1 MKKRKKGLSLL
12 LLLTL
17 LLNILLP
24 VAVEANELLNGG
36 SAFQYTPDGER
47 GGAYPTNQTNLFPGG
62 ASGESIKNFNYG
74 NFNYQGTPPTKQVVP
89 GLSAF
94 DGGYHTYTD
103 NNGMEVYTKK
113 TVSPTEDPTRFKVD
127 LDVISGKTQRPKE
140 KLDIAFVFDKSS
152 SMNIKDNGYV
162 SRWMYLKE
170 SFEYFTNDFFSDN
183 NLDVQI
189 GLSAFGTDKNLS
201 NAPFYEVAKNGNS
214 YFFDKNSVN
223 DLYNNPLITKYPGNS
238 EATTGSGTPTFLGVE
253 AGIELIQAANNNSA
267 RSDSRKYLIF
277 ITDGQ
282 PTFHHG
288 RDYENYFKNNRRY
301 IFERDHNKP
310 NYFRERMRYPW
321 SNDNWVIRSFYAQ
334 RNDPTKSDYREL
346 NNLIAKRYGQID
358 NAMKYSIGISDAISD
373 SNTVDVLNNLGPSG
387 MTLVTGDVSTQLK
400 ETLNKIKGQIID
412 SIATVSHGV
421 INDPMSDYVE
431 LIPDSVKEYQL
442 TLNDGLDVIPLTSAD
457 DPNVASYVKNTN
469 IEASENNLTV
479 SNLTLKGSPEQSEG
493 YRVSYE
499 VSLKEAY
506 QDGHF
511 YSTNKITYLT
521 NDNSKAIM
529 EFAVPSVKYKAVK
542 NIDVEKVWKGDSK
555 EHPTITLT
563 LLANEQEVDSVELSK
578 GQTKHTFVDL
588 PNYDQNGEKINYQIK
603 EAPVKGYQSEVKENE
618 DGSFTVTNYPKGDFD
633 AVKLA
638 DKEVLKPGEEFT
650 YTISVTNTVTDSTLK
665 NLSVEDI
672 IPDTLEVVS
681 NVFLNGQDVGTIS
694 ANQLQV
700 TIPEL
705 KGKEVSNITFK
716 VKVKETTPAGEIINK
731 AKITNPEDPE
741 KPKEPE
747 VPVKVIRETDVQLL
761 KTSMDGTTILPN
773 AMFSIQNLADKSE
786 TEATTDNSGKITFSK
801 LTPGDYIIKEQQAPD
816 GFKIMRDPIKM
827 TIDKFGV
834 VSVTES
840 NESFVS
846 VSTVENQFEIKVKN
860 EERGILPLTGGNGH
874 IEYLIPA
881 AILFSS
887 SLFLSIYY
895 LFRRRKGWN

>member
-1 MKKRKKGLSLL
+1 MKKRKRGLSLL

-17 LLNILLP
+17 LLNIFLP

-47 GGAYPTNQTNLFPGG
+47 GGAYPSNEINLFLGEN
-62 ASGESIKNFNYG
+62 SGDNIKNFNYG
-74 NFNYQGTPPTKQVVP
+74 DFNYQGVPATKQVVS

-94 DGGYHTYTD
+94 DGGYHSYKD

-127 LDVISGKTQRPKE
+127 LDVISGKRIGKE
-140 KLDIAFVFDKSS
+140 KIDIAFVIDKSGSMEGRRWNALKS
-152 SMNIKDNGYV
+152 SVSFFADNFPTSEYDTQFAMASFASTHKVVYEYDRWGNIKYDRWGYPI
-162 SRWMYLKE
+162 YKE
-170 SFEYFTNDFFSDN
+170 NRHIPYFEITKNNDGNFFTSDPWRFKNN
-183 NLDVQI
+183 NL
-189 GLSAFGTDKNLS
+189 LGTGPS
-201 NAPFYEVAKNGNS
+201 G
-214 YFFDKNSVN
+214 
-223 DLYNNPLITKYPGNS
+223 
-238 EATTGSGTPTFLGVE
+238 GTPTFLGVE
-253 AGIELIQAANNNSA
+253 AAVELLANPNYGRRDDSHQFLIFLTDGSPTWTFNDNYQGIDSLIPDGLKYSINNSFY
-267 RSDSRKYLIF
+267 S
-277 ITDGQ
+277 GN
-282 PTFHHG
+282 G
-288 RDYENYFKNNRRY
+288 RDDISNTKYTDLINFINDKYAL
-301 IFERDHNKP
+301 IP
-310 NYFRERMRYPW
+310 N
-321 SNDNWVIRSFYAQ
+321 
-334 RNDPTKSDYREL
+334 
-346 NNLIAKRYGQID
+346 AK
-358 NAMKYSIGISDAISD
+358 KYSIGIGNEFGASR
-373 SNTVDVLNNLGPSG
+373 NNQNLMKALGPG
-387 MTLVTGDVSTQLK
+387 PEGTHYVGDTNSVANDLK
-400 ETLNKIKGQIID
+400 NVLHIIQN
-412 SIATVSHGV
+412 SIVATASN
-421 INDPMSDYVE
+421 ISEATIIDPMSDYVD
-431 LIPDSVKEYQL
+431 IDQGSVSTYQL
-442 TLNDGLDVIPLTSAD
+442 TLNHNGLNVLPTD
-457 DPNVASYVKNTN
+457 DNNALDYGKKAVVNTD
-469 IEASENNLTV
+469 NNQLTV
-479 SNLTLKGSPEQSEG
+479 SNLSLSADYNSSQG
-493 YRVSYE
+493 YRASYY
-499 VSLKEAY
+499 VTLKEAY
-506 QDGHF
+506 QDGLF
-511 YSTNKITYLT
+511 YPANKKTYLT
-521 NDNSKAIM
+521 DKNHPNGL

-542 NIDVEKVWKGDSK
+542 NIDVEKVWKGDNK

-618 DGSFTVTNYPKGDFD
+618 DGSFIVTNYPKGDFD

-650 YTISVTNTVTDSTLK
+650 YTISVTNTVTDSSLK
-665 NLSVEDI
+665 NLSVEDT

-681 NVFLNGQDVGTIS
+681 NAFLNGQDMGAIS

-700 TIPEL
+700 IIPEL
-705 KGKEVSNITFK
+705 KGKEVANITFK
-716 VKVKETTPAGEIINK
+716 VKVKETTPAGEITNK

-773 AMFSIQNLADKSE
+773 ATFSIQNLADKSE
-786 TEATTDNSGKITFSK
+786 IEATTDNSGKIIFSK
-801 LTPGDYIIKEQQAPD
+801 LIPGDYLIKEQKAPD

>member
-17 LLNILLP
+17 LLNIFLP

-47 GGAYPTNQTNLFPGG
+47 SGAYPTNETNLFPGG
-62 ASGESIKNFNYG
+62 VSGESIKNFNYG
-74 NFNYQGTPPTKQVVP
+74 DFNYQGTPPTKQVIP

-94 DGGYHTYTD
+94 DGGYHSYVD
-103 NNGMEVYTKK
+103 DKGVEVYTKK
-113 TVSPTEDPTRFKVD
+113 TVSPTDDPTKFKVD
-127 LDVISGKTQRPKE
+127 LDVISGKTQKPKE
-140 KLDIAFVFDKSS
+140 KIDIAFVFDKSS
-152 SMNIKDNGYV
+152 SMNDPVSSNKTRWDALKD
-162 SRWMYLKE
+162 
-170 SFEYFTNDFFSDN
+170 SFNFFRNDFFNDQ
-183 NLDVQI
+183 NLDIQI
-189 GLSAFGTDKNLS
+189 GLSSFGTRDKR
-201 NAPFYEVAKNGNS
+201 PYYELAKNGGS
-214 YFFDKNSVN
+214 YFFNKDTHYLL
-223 DLYNNPLITKYPGNS
+223 DGNNLMQKKPGYDTSN
-238 EATTGSGTPTFLGVE
+238 GSGTPTFTGVDGGFE
-253 AGIELIQAANNNSA
+253 ILNTA
-267 RSDSRKYLIF
+267 RPDSRKFLIF
-277 ITDGQ
+277 LTDGE
-282 PTFHHG
+282 PTYSPTKNYSSYYNNEKNRIFDKTDDRYSYERHTLKEYRG
-288 RDYENYFKNNRRY
+288 RDKLYERTEDTSNLLPY
-301 IFERDHNKP
+301 INEK
-310 NYFRERMRYPW
+310 
-321 SNDNWVIRSFYAQ
+321 YATRTDVQ
-334 RNDPTKSDYREL
+334 KF
-346 NNLIAKRYGQID
+346 
-358 NAMKYSIGISDAISD
+358 SIGISRDISETRYVLDA
-373 SNTVDVLNNLGPSG
+373 LGPNGSYQ
-387 MTLVTGDVSTQLK
+387 VTENIDSELQKVL
-400 ETLNKIKGQIID
+400 LKIKGQIID

-431 LIPDSVKEYQL
+431 LVPDSIKEYQL
-442 TLNDGLDVIPLTSAD
+442 TLSDGFDVIPLTSAD

-499 VSLKEAY
+499 VRLKEAY
-506 QDGHF
+506 QDGYF
-511 YSTNKITYLT
+511 YSANKTTYLT
-521 NDNSKAIM
+521 NDNSQAIT

-542 NIDVEKVWKGDSK
+542 NIDVEKVWKGDNK

-588 PNYDQNGEKINYQIK
+588 PNYDENGEKINYQIK

-665 NLSVEDI
+665 NLSVEDT

-681 NVFLNGQDVGTIS
+681 NAFLNGQDVGAIS

-700 TIPEL
+700 IIPEL
-705 KGKEVSNITFK
+705 KGKEVANITFK

-731 AKITNPEDPE
+731 AKITSPEDPE

-773 AMFSIQNLADKSE
+773 ATFSIQNLADKSE

-801 LTPGDYIIKEQQAPD
+801 LTSGDYLIKEQKAPD

-846 VSTVENQFEIKVKN
+846 VSTVENQFKIKVKN

>member
-17 LLNILLP
+17 LLNIFLP

-36 SAFQYTPDGER
+36 SVFQYTPDGER
-47 GGAYPTNQTNLFPGG
+47 GGAYPTNETNLFPGG

-74 NFNYQGTPPTKQVVP
+74 DFNYQGTPPTKQVVP

-127 LDVISGKTQRPKE
+127 LDVISGKRIDQE
-140 KLDIAFVFDKSS
+140 KIDIAFVIDKSGSMQGKRWNALKS
-152 SMNIKDNGYV
+152 SVSFFADNFPTSEYNAQFAIA
-162 SRWMYLKE
+162 
-170 SFEYFTNDFFSDN
+170 SFASYNSGSIHVPYFQLSKNSDGKFFTNDPTRFKN
-183 NLDVQI
+183 NALLKTEPS
-189 GLSAFGTDKNLS
+189 G
-201 NAPFYEVAKNGNS
+201 
-214 YFFDKNSVN
+214 
-223 DLYNNPLITKYPGNS
+223 
-238 EATTGSGTPTFLGVE
+238 GTPTFLGVE
-253 AGIELIQAANNNSA
+253 AGVELLANPNYGSRADAHQFLIFLTDGSPTWTFKSKYKGIDNLSPDGLMYSIGSDYYSGNGIDDISTSKYTELISFINDRYA
-267 RSDSRKYLIF
+267 RI
-277 ITDGQ
+277 
-282 PTFHHG
+282 
-288 RDYENYFKNNRRY
+288 
-301 IFERDHNKP
+301 P
-310 NYFRERMRYPW
+310 N
-321 SNDNWVIRSFYAQ
+321 
-334 RNDPTKSDYREL
+334 
-346 NNLIAKRYGQID
+346 AK
-358 NAMKYSIGISDAISD
+358 KYSIGIGNQFGASG
-373 SNTVDVLNNLGPSG
+373 NNQNLMKALGPGPEGTHYVGDSG
-387 MTLVTGDVSTQLK
+387 SVANDLK
-400 ETLNKIKGQIID
+400 NVLHIIQN
-412 SIATVSHGV
+412 SIVATASN
-421 INDPMSDYVE
+421 ISEATIIDPMSDYVDIE
-431 LIPDSVKEYQL
+431 QGSVSTYQL
-442 TLNDGLDVIPLTSAD
+442 TLNQNGLNVLPTD
-457 DPNVASYVKNTN
+457 DTNALDYGKKAIVNTD
-469 IEASENNLTV
+469 NNQLTV
-479 SNLTLKGSPEQSEG
+479 SNLSLSADYDSSQG
-493 YRVSYE
+493 YRASYH
-499 VSLKEAY
+499 VTLKEAY

-511 YSTNKITYLT
+511 YPANKTTYLT
-521 NDNSKAIM
+521 DKNHPNGL

-563 LLANEQEVDSVELSK
+563 LLANEQEVDSVELSN

-665 NLSVEDI
+665 NLSVEDT

-681 NVFLNGQDVGTIS
+681 NVFLNGQDVGAIS
-694 ANQLQV
+694 ANLLQV

-705 KGKEVSNITFK
+705 KGKEVANITFK

-773 AMFSIQNLADKSE
+773 ATFSIQNLADKSE
-786 TEATTDNSGKITFSK
+786 TQTTTDNSGKITFSK
-801 LTPGDYIIKEQQAPD
+801 LTPGDYLIKEQQAPD

-846 VSTVENQFEIKVKN
+846 VSTVGNQFEIKVKN

-874 IEYLIPA
+874 IKYLIPA